1 MKTMPSINIP
11 VGFSEYTDDEIMKI
25 ERDKR
30 TARKHPEMVKANRR
44 RIDEYLKNR
53 DKKR

>member
-1 MKTMPSINIP
+1 MKTVPSINIP

-25 ERDKR
+25 ERDKLI
-30 TARKHPEMVKANRR
+30 ARKHPEIVKANRK

-53 DKKR
+53 DRKR